1 MPRNIISENGGEP
14 FAVHTHIILKNF
26 WEYYIE
32 KPDKNG
38 NAFGFVMGFE
48 NEWGGVYLPELQPYI
63 ISSTNNL
70 SEVMPPVGY
79 HWEP

>member
-32 KPDKNG
+32 EADKDG
-38 NAFGFVMGFE
+38 RAFGFVMGTE
-48 NEWGGVYLPELQPYI
+48 NEWGDVYLPEIMPYAL
-63 ISSTNNL
+63 SATKNL
-70 SEVMPPVGY
+70 TEVMPPAGY
-79 HWEP
+79 VWEK